1 MRSLRILPAL
11 LFLLL
16 LGGCVF
22 PSGDELLAA
31 PKPSSNYQS
40 LQTELE
46 KQLAQGVSYAS
57 PSEGENR
64 SSIQLADLDNDGV
77 EEAITF
83 FRGATSATLPMCPL
97 TSIMPRRLH
106 GRSRMASPTVR
117 PISPSAR
124 MRPVRAH
131 TA

>member
-11 LFLLL
+11 LLLLL

-46 KQLAQGVSYAS
+46 KQLAQGRVT
-57 PSEGENR
+57 NLR
-64 SSIQLADLDNDGV
+64 
-77 EEAITF
+77 
-83 FRGATSATLPMCPL
+83 
-97 TSIMPRRLH
+97 
-106 GRSRMASPTVR
+106 
-117 PISPSAR
+117 
-124 MRPVRAH
+124 
-131 TA
+131 

>member
-46 KQLAQGVSYAS
+46 
-57 PSEGENR
+57 
-64 SSIQLADLDNDGV
+64 SSWHRAYP
-77 EEAITF
+77 T
-83 FRGATSATLPMCPL
+83 
-97 TSIMPRRLH
+97 PRRA
-106 GRSRMASPTVR
+106 RAKTVR
-117 PISPSAR
+117 LFSLPIWTT
-124 MRPVRAH
+124 

>member
-11 LFLLL
+11 LLLLL

-83 FRGATSATLPMCPL
+83 FRGATSATSNKF
-97 TSIMPRRLH
+97 T
-106 GRSRMASPTVR
+106 
-117 PISPSAR
+117 
-124 MRPVRAH
+124 
-131 TA
+131 

>member
-31 PKPSSNYQS
+31 PRAYP
-40 LQTELE
+40 T
-46 KQLAQGVSYAS
+46 
-57 PSEGENR
+57 
-64 SSIQLADLDNDGV
+64 
-77 EEAITF
+77 
-83 FRGATSATLPMCPL
+83 
-97 TSIMPRRLH
+97 PRRA
-106 GRSRMASPTVR
+106 RAKTVR
-117 PISPSAR
+117 LFSLPIWTT
-124 MRPVRAH
+124 

>member
-31 PKPSSNYQS
+31 PITKVCRLNWKSSWHRAYP
-40 LQTELE
+40 T
-46 KQLAQGVSYAS
+46 
-57 PSEGENR
+57 
-64 SSIQLADLDNDGV
+64 
-77 EEAITF
+77 
-83 FRGATSATLPMCPL
+83 
-97 TSIMPRRLH
+97 PRRA
-106 GRSRMASPTVR
+106 RAKTVR
-117 PISPSAR
+117 LFSLPIWTT
-124 MRPVRAH
+124 

>member
-46 KQLAQGVSYAS
+46 KQLAQGVS
-57 PSEGENR
+57 
-64 SSIQLADLDNDGV
+64 
-77 EEAITF
+77 T
-83 FRGATSATLPMCPL
+83 
-97 TSIMPRRLH
+97 PRRA
-106 GRSRMASPTVR
+106 RAKTVR
-117 PISPSAR
+117 LFSLPIWTT
-124 MRPVRAH
+124 

>member
-11 LFLLL
+11 LLLLL

-46 KQLAQGVSYAS
+46 KQLAY
-57 PSEGENR
+57 P
-64 SSIQLADLDNDGV
+64 
-77 EEAITF
+77 T
-83 FRGATSATLPMCPL
+83 
-97 TSIMPRRLH
+97 PRRA
-106 GRSRMASPTVR
+106 RAKTVR
-117 PISPSAR
+117 LFSLPIWTT
-124 MRPVRAH
+124 

>member
-11 LFLLL
+11 LLLLL

-57 PSEGENR
+57 
-64 SSIQLADLDNDGV
+64 AK
-77 EEAITF
+77 
-83 FRGATSATLPMCPL
+83 
-97 TSIMPRRLH
+97 
-106 GRSRMASPTVR
+106 TVR
-117 PISPSAR
+117 LFSLPIWTT
-124 MRPVRAH
+124 

>member
-77 EEAITF
+77 GGHPVF
-83 FRGATSATLPMCPL
+83 
-97 TSIMPRRLH
+97 PRRPL
-106 GRSRMASPTVR
+106 GDEQQIYGSCLPQAG
-117 PISPSAR
+117 
-124 MRPVRAH
+124 
-131 TA
+131 

>member
-40 LQTELE
+40 LH
-46 KQLAQGVSYAS
+46 
-57 PSEGENR
+57 R
-64 SSIQLADLDNDGV
+64 HD
-77 EEAITF
+77 
-83 FRGATSATLPMCPL
+83 RR
-97 TSIMPRRLH
+97 PRNGIAF
-106 GRSRMASPTVR
+106 GR
-117 PISPSAR
+117 ISG
-124 MRPVRAH
+124 
-131 TA
+131 T

>member
-57 PSEGENR
+57 PSE
-64 SSIQLADLDNDGV
+64 V
-77 EEAITF
+77 K
-83 FRGATSATLPMCPL
+83 
-97 TSIMPRRLH
+97 
-106 GRSRMASPTVR
+106 TVR
-117 PISPSAR
+117 LFSLPIWTT
-124 MRPVRAH
+124 

>member
-11 LFLLL
+11 LLLLL

-46 KQLAQGVSYAS
+46 KQLAPLERQ
-57 PSEGENR
+57 
-64 SSIQLADLDNDGV
+64 
-77 EEAITF
+77 
-83 FRGATSATLPMCPL
+83 RG
-97 TSIMPRRLH
+97 
-106 GRSRMASPTVR
+106 
-117 PISPSAR
+117 
-124 MRPVRAH
+124 
-131 TA
+131 

>member
-11 LFLLL
+11 LLLLL

-46 KQLAQGVSYAS
+46 KQLAQAY
-57 PSEGENR
+57 P
-64 SSIQLADLDNDGV
+64 
-77 EEAITF
+77 T
-83 FRGATSATLPMCPL
+83 
-97 TSIMPRRLH
+97 PRRA
-106 GRSRMASPTVR
+106 RAKTVR
-117 PISPSAR
+117 LFSWPIWTT
-124 MRPVRAH
+124 

>member
-1 MRSLRILPAL
+1 MCFLP
-11 LFLLL
+11 
-16 LGGCVF
+16 
-22 PSGDELLAA
+22 GDELLAA

-83 FRGATSATLPMCPL
+83 F
-97 TSIMPRRLH
+97 PRRHL
-106 GRSRMASPTVR
+106 GDEQQIYGSCLPQAG
-117 PISPSAR
+117 
-124 MRPVRAH
+124 
-131 TA
+131 

>member
-77 EEAITF
+77 F
-83 FRGATSATLPMCPL
+83 
-97 TSIMPRRLH
+97 PRRHL
-106 GRSRMASPTVR
+106 GDEQQIYGSYLPQAG
-117 PISPSAR
+117 
-124 MRPVRAH
+124 
-131 TA
+131 

>member
-46 KQLAQGVSYAS
+46 KQLAQGVSTPRRARRKPFVYSAC
-57 PSEGENR
+57 R
-64 SSIQLADLDNDGV
+64 SGQRRRK
-77 EEAITF
+77 EAMF
-83 FRGATSATLPMCPL
+83 SRRQPATSNKF
-97 TSIMPRRLH
+97 
-106 GRSRMASPTVR
+106 TV
-117 PISPSAR
+117 A
-124 MRPVRAH
+124 V
-131 TA
+131 TAAG

>member
-83 FRGATSATLPMCPL
+83 SAALPQRRATNL
-97 TSIMPRRLH
+97 R
-106 GRSRMASPTVR
+106 
-117 PISPSAR
+117 
-124 MRPVRAH
+124 
-131 TA
+131 

>member
-46 KQLAQGVSYAS
+46 KQLA
-57 PSEGENR
+57 
-64 SSIQLADLDNDGV
+64 
-77 EEAITF
+77 
-83 FRGATSATLPMCPL
+83 
-97 TSIMPRRLH
+97 
-106 GRSRMASPTVR
+106 
-117 PISPSAR
+117 
-124 MRPVRAH
+124 
-131 TA
+131 